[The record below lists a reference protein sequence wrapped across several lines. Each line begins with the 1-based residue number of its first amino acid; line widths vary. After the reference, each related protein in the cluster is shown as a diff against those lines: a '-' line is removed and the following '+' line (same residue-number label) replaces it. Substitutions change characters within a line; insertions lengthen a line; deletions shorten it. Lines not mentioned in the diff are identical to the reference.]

1 MSEPPFQSDSVVI
14 STEQVPF
21 VRPDLPESA
30 ELAEAFRLAVDS
42 GLLTKGPQLE
52 ALEAEAAA
60 ALRVHEAVGVSSC
73 TVGLALVLKALA
85 ERDREAGRTEVR
97 DEVIMPSFVFLA
109 SPGAAVWAGMRPV
122 FVDIDPATWT
132 VDAEAVEAAIT
143 PQTRAILACHTF
155 GNPCDEERLEA
166 ISAAHGIDLVVDA
179 AHGFGS
185 LAGGEPVASRGIA
198 QVFSMSPTKLVVAG
212 EGGIVATR
220 DAHLA
225 HAIRE
230 AREYGNDGSYGCR
243 AAGLN
248 GRLPEISAALG
259 RASLARLPAVR
270 QRRSEAVAAYS
281 AGLVGVSGIAVQ
293 QIASGCESSWK
304 DFAIR
309 VAPQAFGR
317 SRDDLRTMLA
327 ARGVDTR
334 AYYSPACHAM
344 EAFAG
349 FHAGRPPLPHT
360 DRLSSECLALP
371 MGRHVSPEVASRV
384 AAMIVEAAR

>member
-1 MSEPPFQSDSVVI
+1 
-14 STEQVPF
+14 
-21 VRPDLPESA
+21 
-30 ELAEAFRLAVDS
+30 
-42 GLLTKGPQLE
+42 
-52 ALEAEAAA
+52 
-60 ALRVHEAVGVSSC
+60 
-73 TVGLALVLKALA
+73 
-85 ERDREAGRTEVR
+85 
-97 DEVIMPSFVFLA
+97 
-109 SPGAAVWAGMRPV
+109 MRPV

-132 VDAEAVEAAIT
+132 VDARAVEAAIT
-143 PQTRAILACHTF
+143 PKTRAILACHTF
-155 GNPCDEERLEA
+155 GNPCDEEVLEA
-166 ISAAHGIDLVVDA
+166 VSAAHGIDLVVDA

-198 QVFSMSPTKLVVAG
+198 QVFSMSPTKLVVSG

-220 DAHLA
+220 DARLV

-259 RASLARLPAVR
+259 RASLARLPEVR
-270 QRRSEAVAAYS
+270 KRRSEAAAAYM
-281 AGLVGVSGIAVQ
+281 AGLSGVSGVAVQ

-304 DFAIR
+304 DFTIR

-360 DRLSSECLALP
+360 DCLSSECLALP

-384 AAMIVEAAR
+384 AAMIAEAAR